1 MRYVI
6 MVLLVVVVAVAC
18 KKEQLAP
25 TVTLNEVIIDTSA
38 NGGGSGGGTG
48 SGGTTGGTD
57 TTAVLKYLG
66 SFNSGPYG
74 SASGKA
80 EIYKTAANVFVLQ
93 LSNFNVSNG
102 PALHVFVSK
111 EAMPVNFIDLGV
123 LKSTNGN
130 QVYTIP
136 GSPDFTSYK
145 YISIHCVAFN
155 HLFGSALLN

>member
-1 MRYVI
+1 MRYVFMI
-6 MVLLVVVVAVAC
+6 LLMVVIAIAC

-25 TVTLNEVIIDTSA
+25 TVTLNEVITDTST
-38 NGGGSGGGTG
+38 NGGGGTNGGN
-48 SGGTTGGTD
+48 D
-57 TTAVLKYLG
+57 TTTVLKYAG

-74 SASGKA
+74 STSGKA

-111 EAMPVNFIDLGV
+111 EAMPVNFIDLGS